1 MVISENPALAM
12 AFDCELEEILSQ
24 NRLRQDA
31 SMIGSTWAKWD
42 LHIHSPLTHLANRY
56 ECDLDSF
63 ANAVKEHELKVI
75 GVTNYWCFKD
85 QELEQVR
92 EALARAGADAIVLG
106 NVEFRVAQPNKQGDW
121 INVHCIFGEHVSTE
135 QINTSLARIKVHNTT
150 PGGKA
155 VYCSEESLISSGVG
169 YEGAVIE
176 LKTLC
181 DGLSESLTPGKD
193 YLIAICPNGYGG
205 FRPDINEGRS
215 RSVADEIYKKGQVVL
230 GRPEDRE
237 FFLGDAIP
245 NSVPKPVFYCSDAH
259 TLKDIGTKYSWVKA
273 KPGFRGLT
281 QVLYEPADRVQQT
294 SSFVELQ
301 LEKPYF
307 KSIMIEGEIFSGQD
321 IKFKR
326 QLIPL
331 NPNMVAIIGGRGTG
345 KSLFLDSMYSR
356 LGMCQGTDRVRGVSV
371 EGLSISLSKGGSETL
386 LFDSG
391 SVSPY
396 EYLHVS
402 QGDIHRFAQNPTIL
416 SAEIKRMLGIRQKEF
431 DSALQQ
437 ELSENFS
444 HYRAFISFWEETDAT
459 GARVNSPDYQKQII
473 GSNSQLISTLTN
485 PQNAALIQQYQE
497 NNKLLNEQQSISS
510 RSTELRTYIERT
522 FASVNEQIRT
532 YNVSAISANGV
543 QQIPL
548 LSHEATSSAIM
559 SNVLRADALAGELLA
574 QNEIIKQDFIRKGVR
589 QDISSLLGKVQEY
602 QLSIDEGNSKLALIE
617 EKTASYWAGVKRRG
631 ELASNYNLYLE
642 AFRSEIDIAYSA
654 LLQPNQSWNAEQND
668 LVQSMLKDIELRGQI
683 VFDIDKF
690 YSGLEGCVNR
700 GKFRSSGERSTQDKL
715 REMFRL
721 STKED
726 FFRLVVGHPVMLIE
740 GEECKL
746 EEFCWKSEYF
756 NQGGRYELL
765 DYLFSANKIKDYLY
779 VNAEFTYK
787 GKTVEKLSVGQRGT
801 FYVCLKLATDPF
813 GSPFVFDQPEDD
825 LDNGFI
831 MGQLVP
837 LFKVIKKYRQ
847 VIIVTHNANLVVN
860 SDAEQVIVAFNNGEI
875 VSYVSG
881 ALEDGDVRGGGIKS
895 LVCSILEG
903 GHTAFEQ
910 RERKYGIWT
919 SSAQ

>member
-1 MVISENPALAM
+1 
-12 AFDCELEEILSQ
+12 
-24 NRLRQDA
+24 
-31 SMIGSTWAKWD
+31 MIGSTWAKWD

-56 ECDLDSF
+56 ECDLDGF
-63 ANAVKEHELKVI
+63 ASAVKVHELKVV
-75 GVTNYWCFKD
+75 GVTNYWCFKSR
-85 QELEQVR
+85 ELEQVR
-92 EALARAGADAIVLG
+92 EALARVGAETIVLG

-121 INVHCIFGEHVSTE
+121 INVHCVFGEHISTE
-135 QINTSLARIKVHNTT
+135 QINTSLARIKIHNTT
-150 PGGKA
+150 PSGKA
-155 VYCSEESLISSGVG
+155 VYCSEESLISSGIG
-169 YEGAVIE
+169 FDGAVIE

-181 DGLSESLTPGKD
+181 DGLSESLIPGKD

-205 FRPDINEGRS
+205 FRPDVNDGRS
-215 RSVADEIYKKGQVVL
+215 RSVADEIYKKGQIVL
-230 GRPEDRE
+230 GRPEDRA

-259 TLKDIGTKYSWVKA
+259 SEKDIGIKYSWVKA
-273 KPGFRGLT
+273 KPGFRGLI

-307 KSIMIEGEIFSGQD
+307 KSIMIEGGIFSGQD
-321 IKFKR
+321 IKFKT

-345 KSLFLDSMYSR
+345 KSLFLDAMYSR
-356 LGMCQGTDRVRGVSV
+356 LAMCQGTERVRGVSV
-371 EGLSISLSKGGSETL
+371 EGLSISLSKGGSDTQF
-386 LFDSG
+386 FDSG

-402 QGDIHRFAQNPTIL
+402 QGDIHNFAKNPTVL
-416 SAEIKRMLGIRQKEF
+416 SAEIKRMLGIRQREF

-437 ELSENFS
+437 EFSENFS
-444 HYRAFISFWEETDAT
+444 RYRDFISFWEQTDAT
-459 GARVNSPDYQKQII
+459 GARVNSPEYQKQII
-473 GSNSQLISTLTN
+473 ESNSQLISTLTN
-485 PQNAALIQQYQE
+485 PQNAALIEQYQN

-522 FASVNEQIRT
+522 LASVNEQIRT
-532 YNVSAISANGV
+532 YNLSATVNNSA

-548 LSHEATSSAIM
+548 LSHESTSAAII
-559 SNVLRADALAGELLA
+559 SNVLKSDALAGELLA
-574 QNEIIKQDFIRKGVR
+574 QNELIKQDFIRKGVR

-602 QLSIDEGNSKLALIE
+602 QLSIDEGNNKLAIIE
-617 EKTASYWAGVKRRG
+617 EKTASYFAGVRRRG
-631 ELASNYNLYLE
+631 ELASNYDLYLE
-642 AFRSEIDIAYSA
+642 AFRSEIDVAYSA

-700 GKFRSSGERSTQDKL
+700 GKFRSSGDRSTQDKL

-726 FFRLVVGHPVMLIE
+726 FFRLVVGHPVMLVD

-746 EEFCWKSEYF
+746 EDFFWKSEYF

-765 DYLFSANKIKDYLY
+765 DYLFSVNKIKDYLY

-860 SDAEQVIVAFNNGEI
+860 SDAEQVIVAFNNGEV